1 MANYNLDFEDLYSFY
16 RFAMTQSD
24 SRTKI
29 SRKMYDLGWYGGVT
43 WKEACQLATHG
54 WEEGAMEV
62 EKYRA
67 LLYENLVQYLPR
79 QNIVNAVSG
88 YAVDV
93 GAYLSNSPECFYRR
107 EMNEPI
113 ANAPVVRIVVSLAF
127 SASVRPEIITK
138 RGAMICAMVD
148 AIEQSGYSVEIIGNE
163 AVTSRGKNSEINIIL
178 KQSTRALNVASLA
191 FCLAHPA
198 MLRRLLFSAEE
209 KTGWADFAYEY
220 GTPIDASEPG
230 DIYFGAI
237 CTSVSPSIEDMTEDV
252 LSMMK
257 SIGIGLLTREN

>member
-16 RFAMTQSD
+16 RFAMTRSD
-24 SRTKI
+24 SRKKS
-29 SRKMYDLGWYGGVT
+29 SRRMSNLGWYGGVT

-54 WEEGAMEV
+54 WEEGAREV

-67 LLYENLVQYLPR
+67 LLYENIAQYLPR
-79 QNIVNAVSG
+79 QNIENAVSG

-93 GAYLSNSPECFYRR
+93 GAYLSNVPECFYRR

-113 ANAPVVRIVVSLAF
+113 ANAPVVRIVVSLSF
-127 SASVRPEIITK
+127 SASVHTEIITK
-138 RGAMICAMVD
+138 RGAMICAMAD

-163 AVTSRGKNSEINIIL
+163 AAESWGEKSEINIVL
-178 KQSTRALNVASLA
+178 KQSTRALNVATLA

-209 KTGWADFAYEY
+209 KTGWADFDTLY
-220 GTPIDASEPG
+220 GSPIDSSDPG

-237 CTSVSPSIEDMTEDV
+237 RTSVSPSIEDMTEDV
-252 LSMMK
+252 LSKMK
-257 SIGIGLLTREN
+257 GIGIELVRQED

>member
-1 MANYNLDFEDLYSFY
+1 MANYDLDFEDLYSFY

-24 SRTKI
+24 SGEKS

-43 WKEACQLATHG
+43 WKAACQLATHG
-54 WEEGAMEV
+54 WEEGAREV

-79 QNIVNAVSG
+79 QNIENAVSG

-93 GAYLSNSPECFYRR
+93 GAYLSNAPECFYRR

-127 SASVRPEIITK
+127 SASVHPEIITK
-138 RGAMICAMVD
+138 RGAMICAMAD
-148 AIEQSGYSVEIIGNE
+148 AIEQLGYNVEIIANE
-163 AVTSRGKNSEINIIL
+163 STASRGEKCEINIVL
-178 KQSTRALNVASLA
+178 KQSTRALNVSCLA

-209 KTGWADFAYEY
+209 KNGWADFAYDY
-220 GTPIDASEPG
+220 GVPIDSSDPG

-237 CTSVSPSIEDMTEDV
+237 RTSVSPSIEDMTKDV
-252 LSMMK
+252 LSKMK
-257 SIGIGLLTREN
+257 DLGIKLVKQ